1 MLQTTRGIVFHQI
14 KYSETSIIVKI
25 YTEQFGLQS
34 FLVRGARKKNAKIKA
49 SQLQHL
55 SLVELEV
62 FRKESKDLQIIK
74 ELKVIFPFQSIPLDI
89 RKSTILIFLNEVL
102 YKVIKEEE
110 PNPELFEYIQNVIQ
124 ILDLKTSN
132 FTTIHF
138 LFLVHL
144 TRFLGFFPKNNYS
157 ISNPNFDLKEGQ
169 FSSDIGP
176 ESFISVE
183 PYSKYIS
190 MMCDTAFERIDEMKI
205 PTVHKNNL
213 LEIILNYYKHHIPG
227 IIEFKSHAVLKSV
240 FSN

>member
-190 MMCDTAFERIDEMKI
+190 MMCDTTFKRIDEMKI